1 MITFPLL
8 DAMCRGV
15 IPFCTE
21 KHMHL
26 HRRTLQEPSVVM
38 EIKTAARMIILPTFG
53 VKLTLAPLL
62 SSS

>member
-15 IPFCTE
+15 IPFCPE
-21 KHMHL
+21 KRTHL
-26 HRRTLQEPSVVM
+26 HRRTLQEPSVAT
-38 EIKTAARMIILPTFG
+38 EITVAARMIILPTFG